1 MPDKKLKK
9 DNDNKSVEK
18 EKLPRDYWDRVADD
32 PASGYGANED
42 GDVNLLNEDQQP
54 DDHEKG

>member
-1 MPDKKLKK
+1 MPHKKMNK
-9 DNDNKSVEK
+9 DSDNKANGK
-18 EKLPRDYWDRVADD
+18 EKLSEDYWDRVAED